1 MFNPKN
7 LMNEYHKL
15 QQYEQEV
22 QRANANSPYPP
33 LPPTSSKRDSPS
45 FNPIQLLAYLSQLDI
60 TNPPPGL
67 KNALSNPIVLVGIV
81 IFLWLLIGLLT
92 KLVFIA
98 VIGGGLYFLLKGT
111 GGNGGAGPTE
121 DVVGHRPSFQ
131 DQPSSSNQSR
141 KPLSL
146 FRLSRFDSRLM
157 RSRGISSLSLSRS
170 RRQLE
175 PTATLARPT
184 TERPRFLP
192 LAERYAILPLR

>member
-22 QRANANSPYPP
+22 QRANVNSPYPP
-33 LPPTSSKRDSPS
+33 PPPTSSKRDSPS
-45 FNPIQLLAYLSQLDI
+45 FNPLQLLAYLSQLDI

-131 DQPSSSNQSR
+131 HQPSSTNQSR
-141 KPLSL
+141 KA
-146 FRLSRFDSRLM
+146 
-157 RSRGISSLSLSRS
+157 SLSLSS
-170 RRQLE
+170 VL
-175 PTATLARPT
+175 LSL
-184 TERPRFLP
+184 FG
-192 LAERYAILPLR
+192 